1 MTDNVSDSTESPSP
15 QSGARGLDNSPG
27 HQLRR
32 GREDAGL
39 SVEELS
45 RRLCMTA
52 DKLELLERDDYD
64 RLPGALYVRGYIR
77 NACKELGMDPAPALD
92 AFSGYAAAEEESRA
106 IVEHVRRGPVIDN
119 RPKRSLRGLALLP
132 LLVVAGIFWWVNG
145 RDLTPPALDS
155 APVDPVA
162 EDAAGAPEVPTE
174 TSEIATAAAVE
185 TDEYSD
191 PAGRE
196 AEPQV
201 VGEPLPEES
210 IAEPAAEPAAAEPE
224 PEAPAEEVAEVEP
237 AADPA
242 PAPAAAGSGPLRL
255 TFTEEAWVE
264 VKDATG
270 AVLLAKLQPPGSE
283 VAVDGEPP
291 FELML
296 GNAAGTRVRFRGE
309 LMDSA
314 PLGGR
319 RTRKLTVGE

>member
-1 MTDNVSDSTESPSP
+1 MTDNVSDSTESPAP
-15 QSGARGLDNSPG
+15 HSGERDLDNSPG

-32 GREDAGL
+32 AREGAGL
-39 SVEELS
+39 SLEDLS
-45 RRLCMTA
+45 RRLCMTV

-64 RLPGALYVRGYIR
+64 RLPSALYVRGYIR
-77 NACKELGMDPAPALD
+77 NACKELGIDPAPALE

-145 RDLTPPALDS
+145 RDLTPPVLNS

-162 EDAAGAPEVPTE
+162 EETVADTPEAPTE
-174 TSEIATAAAVE
+174 TAEFATAAAVE
-185 TDEYSD
+185 TDEYND
-191 PAGRE
+191 PAGQE

-201 VGEPLPEES
+201 AGESLAGES
-210 IAEPAAEPAAAEPE
+210 IAESTAEPAAPEPE
-224 PEAPAEEVAEVEP
+224 PEAPAEELAAAESAAEP
-237 AADPA
+237 V
-242 PAPAAAGSGPLRL
+242 PAAADSEPLQL

-264 VKDATG
+264 VKDASG
-270 AVLLAKLQPPGSE
+270 AVLLAKLQPPGSQ

-296 GNAAGTRVRFRGE
+296 GNAAGTRVHFRGE
-309 LMDSA
+309 LVDSD

-319 RTRKLTVGE
+319 STRKLRVGE